1 MFVDHAWFQVGFNE
15 GDLHFRRDFSE
26 APSTSIPPPVS
37 PCSSRSHQWRHQ
49 WHQGQLLGSRA
60 CVHTDNPLAQLRVGR
75 AGAARVCPLQLLTG
89 GSGEPNR
96 CCLTSCHVQAPDPPP
111 GELIS
116 LMAHKKLISFSGLG
130 NPEFVPAAN
139 IRRKIPQPGRRV
151 NSHCLGTSLRF

>member
-37 PCSSRSHQWRHQ
+37 PCSGRSHQWHL
-49 WHQGQLLGSRA
+49 GQLLGSRA
-60 CVHTDNPLAQLRVGR
+60 CVHTDNPLAQLCVGR

-89 GSGEPNR
+89 GSRELNR
-96 CCLTSCHVQAPDPPP
+96 CCLTSCHVQAPDPLP

-116 LMAHKKLISFSGLG
+116 LMAHQKLISFSGLG
-130 NPEFVPAAN
+130 NPEFDPAAN
-139 IRRKIPQPGRRV
+139 TRRKIPQPGRRV